1 MMLLAV
7 ASVVEVELLVVT
19 TTTASTAKR
28 SSAATEEIGEDV
40 VKVHVMELLAST
52 STLTLHLFMLAHAL
66 FTLLVIYFTLLV
78 VRQYFIRV
86 SNLLELFLRA
96 IGVVLILVWMVLNRQ
111 FLEFL
116 FDFCISGISFHAKDF
131 V

>member
-1 MMLLAV
+1 MMLLAM

-19 TTTASTAKR
+19 TTTAAKR

-40 VKVHVMELLAST
+40 VKVHVMELLASA
-52 STLTLHLFMLAHAL
+52 SALTLHLFMLAHAL
-66 FTLLVIYFTLLV
+66 FTLLVIYFTLLF

-96 IGVVLILVWMVLNRQ
+96 VRVVLILVWMVLNRQ

-116 FDFCISGISFHAKDF
+116 FDFCISGISFHAENF

>member
-19 TTTASTAKR
+19 TTSTAER

-66 FTLLVIYFTLLV
+66 FTLLVIYFTLLI

-86 SNLLELFLRA
+86 RNLLELFLRA

-116 FDFCISGISFHAKDF
+116 FDFCISGISFHAKNF

>member
-1 MMLLAV
+1 M

-19 TTTASTAKR
+19 TTTAAKR

-52 STLTLHLFMLAHAL
+52 SALTLHLFMLAHAL
-66 FTLLVIYFTLLV
+66 FTLLVIYFTLLF

-86 SNLLELFLRA
+86 SNLLELLFRA

-116 FDFCISGISFHAKDF
+116 FDFCISGISFHAENF

>member
-1 MMLLAV
+1 MMLLAM

-19 TTTASTAKR
+19 TTTAAKR

-40 VKVHVMELLAST
+40 VKVHVMELLASA
-52 STLTLHLFMLAHAL
+52 SALTLHLFMLAHAL
-66 FTLLVIYFTLLV
+66 FTLLVIYFTLLF

-86 SNLLELFLRA
+86 SNLLELFLLAVR
-96 IGVVLILVWMVLNRQ
+96 VVLILVWMVLNRQ

-116 FDFCISGISFHAKDF
+116 FDFCISGISFHAENF